1 MHTCILRA
9 SFCLHFFFLK
19 CECAGIATAT
29 QVGKLGVEVTHPKH
43 GLGRTGAAVSTR
55 WAVIFENGES
65 HTYTKPQM
73 TEKFGIT
80 SEITLGMSVMHHMR
94 GAGIVGAVDDKET
107 YDLERFLASCKK
119 RRTKS
124 VVLRQKIRFVAF
136 TPSVLGQCQQ
146 WCMYCVSECVCAEA
160 SEHSVMSQYHCST
173 FYLSPPV
180 QRAVGCLIV
189 LNFMF
194 NLISAQYPTLTE
206 GTCKDPDVNLSLLCR
221 SAQTNKEPLRNA
233 SRPVHFEALDF
244 RSCKQFCACG

>member
-65 HTYTKPQM
+65 HSYTKPQM

-80 SEITLGMSVMHHMR
+80 SEITLGMSVMHCVR

-107 YDLERFLASCKK
+107 YDLERFLAACKK
-119 RRTKS
+119 KRTNT
-124 VVLRQKIRFVAF
+124 VILRQKIRFVSLVR
-136 TPSVLGQCQQ
+136 SVLFFLLWLCLICASSGLNGVPCT
-146 WCMYCVSECVCAEA
+146 VSLCLCLCLCCVCVCRDI
-160 SEHSVMSQYHCST
+160 SKYCT
-173 FYLSPPV
+173 FSMCDP
-180 QRAVGCLIV
+180 LI
-189 LNFMF
+189 
-194 NLISAQYPTLTE
+194 
-206 GTCKDPDVNLSLLCR
+206 
-221 SAQTNKEPLRNA
+221 PLQHIL
-233 SRPVHFEALDF
+233 P
-244 RSCKQFCACG
+244 